1 VNADSPYDALVM
13 LELLLAALT
22 FVGLRFITAPYGRHG
37 RGGWGPTVPARI
49 GWLVMETPAPVVF
62 AFEYLRGAH
71 RGELIPVL
79 LLAMWQSHYLYR
91 AFAYPLLMRGGRR
104 MPVALMLMAIAFNT
118 LNAWINAR
126 WVSRLGSYPTDWLT
140 DPRFVL
146 GVTLFGA
153 GLAVHV
159 SSDRTLRGLR
169 APGDTG
175 YRIPRGGA
183 YRRVSSPNYLGE
195 IVEWTGWALA
205 TWSIAGLAFAVYT
218 VANLVPRALDHH
230 RWYRE
235 RFADYPPERRALI
248 PFLL

>member
-1 VNADSPYDALVM
+1 M

-22 FVGLRFITAPYGRHG
+22 FIGLRFITAPYGRHG
-37 RGGWGPTVPARI
+37 RCGWGPTVPARI
-49 GWLVMETPAPVVF
+49 GWLVMETPASVLF
-62 AFEYLRGAH
+62 AIVYLRGTH
-71 RGELIPVL
+71 RGELIPLL

-104 MPVALMLMAIAFNT
+104 MPVVLMLMAIAFNT

-126 WVSRLGSYPTDWLT
+126 WVSQLGSYPTDWLT
-140 DPRFVL
+140 DRRFLL
-146 GVTLFGA
+146 GVTLFAA

-183 YRRVSSPNYLGE
+183 YRWVSSPNYLGE

-205 TWSIAGLAFAVYT
+205 TWSMAGLAFAVYT
-218 VANLVPRALDHH
+218 AANLVPRALDHH

-248 PFLL
+248 AFLL